1 MSQKIITLTTD
12 FGEKSGYVGV
22 MKGVILSLN
31 PSALL
36 VDLSHQVTPQNIREG
51 AFLLHT
57 TYNHFP
63 PGTLHLAV
71 VDPGVG
77 TERRGITIQ
86 VPEVGYFVGPDNG
99 LFSSIIQ
106 AYPNLTARE
115 ITNRAFMREPVSYT
129 FHGRDIF
136 APTTALLSRGEDFE
150 GLGST
155 IPREQL
161 MVLKNLWASWQPGNT
176 ARTSL
181 ILAQVVHVDHFG
193 NLITNV
199 PRSLFETLNTAQIE
213 KANIQVGS
221 FYTIT
226 GIVDTYAQA
235 ISNEPI
241 ALFSSSSLLEI
252 ARVNS
257 RADTISGQSSPGR
270 IIVGQEVKITVEF

>member
-176 ARTSL
+176 ARTSR
-181 ILAQVVHVDHFG
+181 IIAQVVHVDHFG